1 MAKTVSDLLRRVKK
15 VLEDSQQNI
24 VGNLRSISNSETRSD
39 WARPITQPIKKVVE
53 PIKVA
58 SQNAWKEFS
67 ENPKTMGK
75 GIGTAIKAPFE
86 LARLNKEAE
95 TTRRLQQTLNN
106 QSNRQLK
113 AGNIDRAR
121 KLSEISVNHG
131 ENQANQFKRFGDD
144 VKQGISDTVAGTIG
158 TGIQLFGAKGA
169 SLKDLAKYA
178 GISGGIGGGVN
189 KLTGGSFAEGFGSGV
204 GNSLSYRG
212 VNKLTQPSV
221 DKIVGKTSRVP
232 LKTKIAVSGGA
243 NALAN
248 IIEDEILSRVKGQ
261 APTNKDRLAS
271 GAIGFGIGASGPVG
285 GAVLDKA
292 KDIKTKFKQMTGEYA
307 PSRLGNKKIP
317 LKQEARG
324 SLKDLL
330 QQPRSKNG
338 QYGGWTKEQMLTIRT
353 HPDFNKANLSPKLR
367 KMFNEF
373 DFKYQNPRGNWA
385 QKENGGFVRQ
395 QLQPAYGAVAGLEP
409 EKDENG
415 NIVGVKVDPKK
426 AIAGIALMG
435 GIKAVK
441 NGDLK
446 FDGNYSR
453 GDIKTLQTQLDDI
466 LGTKSFNVSGKWQA
480 DLPARQSAKD
490 QIEHYAKQGDV
501 EAKKLLE
508 RVSSLEDQILKAQSA
523 KPTGKVPLSSKTKLN
538 SNDFEDASDKLVAD
552 AFKSVGQDP
561 SDLKLSKEELAN
573 KYKVDERII
582 LSRDLENLN
591 KKIKSYTHYGAYL
604 NNDKNFVQ
612 MVDGLRK
619 EASTIQQ
626 KLDSLNNTTKSSSS
640 TVLETDP
647 VNALKHQIGDTF
659 KLVEP
664 VGDLWKSR
672 KSIIYIKPNQANI
685 GYLDWLRSKNFIKNA
700 QEAGNNIYKV
710 EVDKSLFSNAPSIKQ
725 VQPSTKESTEK
736 QTDIIERAPLIN
748 EAPVQSG
755 FTPVSKVI
763 EQKGKVRLKKTQLD
777 PSDPRLQDLDHL
789 MNDGSRLMQ
798 MGYSKAQVD
807 KIGANEA
814 RRIIEENIPPYDYD
828 PSILTK
834 TSPKRTRTPMMG
846 EFEPQ
851 IGNTPKRIT
860 GNKYSQFDP
869 TQEEVDYA
877 KAQSYYN
884 EIQQSGLK
892 RWFNK
897 VFDPL
902 KNAPKEVQEIMQD
915 WRNENMTSR
924 VNANEVAQEFTDI
937 PEKDGWKLIQY
948 IQNPTNRSAY
958 ELDLDINKYQPQISR
973 LRQFYDATRQ
983 EGLKQGLEINY
994 LDNYLNQIWK
1004 ETPNQINAKIK
1015 AGAGKNPGFTKERFI
1030 PTYQEGVSI
1039 GLTPRYTHPAQLV
1052 AHYKLQLDKALANRK
1067 MADRLIE
1074 SELLLPSS
1082 KAPIDWRAIESPFFP
1097 KVKLETG
1104 VSDPIVMDYKA
1115 PPDIA
1120 NAINNIF
1127 EVREPGLLSKMAKLS
1142 KGVQEFA
1149 LSAGIPKTPIN
1160 SFTLAN
1166 MQKEILAGRVKGP
1179 FASLAISLSDQ
1190 KTAQYFKEN
1199 QQTLKDMASEGI
1211 PVFTNTDFGSMY
1223 KNLAEKKNFWQNLFG
1238 GTKDVFDSWFNEPTF
1253 KRFMP
1258 VLQTQFYKDAYEGAL
1273 KDGIDATQA
1282 KRIASEATKNFY
1294 GLTDAFSRPAQ
1305 TEEIL
1310 SAFVMAPRFREAM
1323 MGFWGKTIK
1332 SIDPRTFSDKAF
1344 SVNRKFIVGAG
1355 ITWALYNIMNKQST
1369 GRWMFENKDGKELS
1383 LEIPIGGGR
1392 SFYLPFLFTIG
1403 TVPRRFI
1410 EAGGE
1415 LAGGDIA
1422 GATQKMTSFA
1432 SIPVNALSMVATNRN
1447 FYGSPIYQEDDSGL
1461 AKLSK
1466 ISGAV
1471 AGQMSHPWIRTGLEL
1486 VTDQRSLKEA
1496 LPGMLE
1502 VPLYPSAS
1510 SDVAHLKGKQIQ
1522 QFKDLYEQNP
1532 EGAYQFSEAKKQAQ
1546 ELGDQKK
1553 ELEEKYNP
1561 KDKTWLES
1569 LFSPK
1574 QAKAMKKDSISTDNK
1589 VMYWDD
1595 EAQSVKTIDFAKYTE
1610 EAPSDPIKKIRF
1622 EGEKFDKAM
1631 EIYRAETDT
1640 LNDQDKEAIFKK
1652 LGVSSEDLSYYDI
1665 ASGSDYESSQIRRM
1679 FVSQYIATIPEDQDK
1694 LEALALLRKEVRGSR
1709 ILSDNNIN
1717 ELVDE
1722 GVLSSA
1728 EGKYLKSIQWDE
1740 KSKTVKK
1747 SSKAGK
1753 KISIK
1758 ETPIPSRQLST
1769 GGAKVPLIQFNS
1781 TGGRSRLSSIPEINL
1796 SSTTNTNG
1804 RIKLKKMNLPSIK
1817 LKPTYFQ
1824 GLKI

>member
-24 VGNLRSISNSETRSD
+24 VGNLRSISNSETRND
-39 WARPITQPIKKVVE
+39 WARPITQSIKTAFQPVE
-53 PIKVA
+53 VA
-58 SQNAWKEFS
+58 SKNAWKDFS
-67 ENPKTMGK
+67 ENAKTMGK
-75 GIGTAIKAPFE
+75 GVGTAIKAPFE
-86 LARLNKEAE
+86 LSRLNKEAE
-95 TTRRLQQTLNN
+95 ITRRLQQTLNN
-106 QSNRQLK
+106 QANRQLK
-113 AGNIDRAR
+113 TGNIDRSR
-121 KLSEISVNHG
+121 QLSQISSGYG
-131 ENQANQFKRFGDD
+131 EKQANQFKSFGDEL
-144 VKQGISDTVAGTIG
+144 KKGIGDTISGTIG
-158 TGIQLFGAKGA
+158 TGIQLFGGKGV
-169 SLKDLAKYA
+169 SGKDLAKYA
-178 GISGGIGGGVN
+178 GISGLIGGGIN
-189 KLTGGSFAEGFGSGV
+189 KLTGGSFAEGLGKGV

-221 DKIVGKTSRVP
+221 DKIVSKTARVP
-232 LKTKIAVSGGA
+232 LKTKIGVAGGA

-248 IIEDEILSRVKGQ
+248 IVEDEILSRVKGQ
-261 APTNKDRLAS
+261 APTNKERLTS
-271 GAIGFGIGASGPVG
+271 GVIGFGIGASGPVG
-285 GAVLDKA
+285 GAVLDKY
-292 KDIKTKFKQMTGEYA
+292 KQITGKYA

-317 LKQEARG
+317 LKQEAKS

-330 QQPRSKNG
+330 QQPRSKTG
-338 QYGGWTKEQMLTIRT
+338 QYSGWTKEQMLAIRT
-353 HPDFNKANLSPKLR
+353 HPDFNKADLSPKLR

-373 DFKYQNPRGNWA
+373 DFKYQNPRGNWV

-415 NIVGVKVDPKK
+415 KIIGVKVDPKK

-435 GIKAVK
+435 GLKAVK

-453 GDIKTLQTQLDDI
+453 GDIKTLQTQLDDL

-480 DLPARQSAKD
+480 DLPARQSAKS

-501 EAKKLLE
+501 EAKTLLE
-508 RVSSLEDQILKAQSA
+508 RIGSLEDQIFKAQSA
-523 KPTGKVPLSSKTKLN
+523 KTTGKVPLSSKTKLN
-538 SNDFEDASDKLVAD
+538 NNFEDSSDKLVAD
-552 AFKSVGQDP
+552 AFKSVGGDP
-561 SDLKLSKEELAN
+561 SDLKLSKEELAR
-573 KYKVDERII
+573 KYKVDDKTLLERELEKVNEKLKLYNRINQTSSGSFAFNKLI
-582 LSRDLENLN
+582 HGLKEEASNLQQKLENLN
-591 KKIKSYTHYGAYL
+591 KIPSKTYSNELEGLLDKKAIFDAGEMDINESKQFTKNWNEAVRSGA
-604 NNDKNFVQ
+604 
-612 MVDGLRK
+612 
-619 EASTIQQ
+619 
-626 KLDSLNNTTKSSSS
+626 
-640 TVLETDP
+640 
-647 VNALKHQIGDTF
+647 IG
-659 KLVEP
+659 
-664 VGDLWKSR
+664 
-672 KSIIYIKPNQANI
+672 
-685 GYLDWLRSKNFIKNA
+685 
-700 QEAGNNIYKV
+700 
-710 EVDKSLFSNAPSIKQ
+710 
-725 VQPSTKESTEK
+725 EK
-736 QTDIIERAPLIN
+736 APLIN
-748 EAPVQSG
+748 ELSTKSG
-755 FTPVSKVI
+755 FTPVSEVI
-763 EQKGKVRLKKTQLD
+763 KQKGKVRLKKTKLD
-777 PSDPRLQDLDHL
+777 PSDPKIQDLDHL

-798 MGYSKAQVD
+798 MGYSKSQVD
-807 KIGANEA
+807 KIGAKEA
-814 RRIIEENIPPYDYD
+814 RKIIEENIPPYDYD

-834 TSPKRTRTPMMG
+834 TSSPRKRTPMMG
-846 EFEPQ
+846 QFEPQ
-851 IGNTPKRIT
+851 IGNTPKRIA
-860 GNKYSQFDP
+860 GNKYSQFEP
-869 TQEEVDYA
+869 TKEEIDSTT
-877 KAQSYYN
+877 AQSYYN

-902 KNAPKEVQEIMQD
+902 KNAPEEVQNIMKD
-915 WRNENMTSR
+915 WRNENIVSR
-924 VNANEVAQEFTDI
+924 VNANEVAQGFTDI

-948 IQNPTNRSAY
+948 VQNPTNRSAY
-958 ELDLDINKYQPQISR
+958 ELDFDVNKYQSQISK

-1074 SELLLPSS
+1074 SELLLPAS
-1082 KAPIDWRAIESPFFP
+1082 KAPMDWKTIDSPFFP

-1104 VSDPIVMDYKA
+1104 VAEPIVMDYKA

-1166 MQKEILAGRVKGP
+1166 MQKEILSGRIKGP

-1199 QQTLKDMASEGI
+1199 QQILKDMASEGI
-1211 PVFTNTDFGSMY
+1211 PTFTNTDFGSMY

-1238 GTKDVFDSWFNEPTF
+1238 GAKDLFDSAFNEPTF

-1258 VLQTQFYKDAYEGAL
+1258 LLQTQFYKDAYEGAL
-1273 KDGIDATQA
+1273 KDGLDNNQA

-1294 GLTDAFSRPAQ
+1294 GLTDAFSRPGQ
-1305 TEEIL
+1305 TEDVL

-1323 MGFWGKTIK
+1323 IDFWGKTVK
-1332 SIDPRTFSDKAF
+1332 SLDPKTFSDKAF
-1344 SVNRKFIVGAG
+1344 SANRKFIVGAG
-1355 ITWALYNIMNKQST
+1355 ITWALYNIMNKQAT

-1415 LAGGDIA
+1415 LVGGDIA

-1466 ISGAV
+1466 MSGAV
-1471 AGQMSHPWIRTGLEL
+1471 TGQMSHPWIRTGLEL
-1486 VTDQRSLKEA
+1486 LTDQRTLKEA

-1510 SDVAHLKGKQIQ
+1510 SDVAHLRGKQIQ

-1532 EGAYQFSEAKKQAQ
+1532 DGAYQFSEAKKQSQ
-1546 ELGDQKK
+1546 ELSDQKK
-1553 ELEEKYNP
+1553 QLEEKYNP

-1574 QAKAMKKDSISTDNK
+1574 QAKAVEKDSISNGDK

-1595 EAQSVKTIDFAKYTE
+1595 EAQSVKTIDFSKYTG
-1610 EAPSDPIKKIRF
+1610 EAPSDPIKKVRW

-1631 EIYRAETDT
+1631 EIYRSETDT

-1679 FVSQYIATIPEDQDK
+1679 FVSQYISTLPEDQDK

-1722 GVLSSA
+1722 GILSSA

-1747 SSKAGK
+1747 SSKSGK
-1753 KISIK
+1753 KLSIK
-1758 ETPIPSRQLST
+1758 ETPIPNRKLSAS
-1769 GGAKVPLIQFNS
+1769 GAKVPIIQFNS
-1781 TGGRSRLSSIPEINL
+1781 SGSRSRLSSLPEINL
-1796 SSTTNTNG
+1796 SSTDKTIG
-1804 RIKLKKMNLPSIK
+1804 KVKLKKMNLPNIK